1 MASKK
6 PATASIERLFPNK
19 ALLDVLGLLLLHP
32 DEEFYQ
38 SEIVRNTG
46 QSLLQVQRALRRIE
60 DSGLARATR
69 RGNRIYYTANRDH
82 PVHEEMKGMIIKT
95 VAFGDALREGLA
107 PIRNQILLACIF
119 GSVASGREGV
129 TSDVDLLI
137 VGEVSSRKLA
147 SVIGPLAR
155 ALGREVNH
163 LVYKPHEFRRRI
175 LEGDRFLTDVIQ
187 GPLIWLVGNRDVAAG
202 MVE

>member
-32 DEEFYQ
+32 GEEFYQ

-82 PVHEEMKGMIIKT
+82 PVHEEMKGMIMKT

-119 GSVASGREGV
+119 GSVASGREGS

-147 SVIGPLAR
+147 GVIGPLAR
-155 ALGREVNH
+155 TLGREVNH

-187 GPLIWLVGNRDVAAG
+187 GPLIWLIGNRDVAAG
-202 MVE
+202 MAE